1 MAILYHFFQKDL
13 WKIDNSFSWLPHDE
27 NSPKKQ
33 NFALLPLYL
42 PLFHIPFKKFF
53 FHMWNQMIIK
63 IKS

>member
-1 MAILYHFFQKDL
+1 
-13 WKIDNSFSWLPHDE
+13 LPHDE